1 MPTTTQGIEGLRT
14 ERGLRALES
23 KEDGFDI
30 QHLPNG
36 IFGFTYSAGQ
46 KEMPVFG
53 KKPVRCFELH
63 KLKDGSVHLIGFV
76 KAETKAKID
85 AHEATVE
92 AMIYPDVFQDSTE
105 LISVDLEKM
114 QPAKK
119 ALTREDGNPFKTLV
133 YGN

>member
-1 MPTTTQGIEGLRT
+1 MIQDV
-14 ERGLRALES
+14 ERLRAERSLRGVES

-53 KKPVRCFELH
+53 KKPVRCFEIH
-63 KLKDGSVHLIGFV
+63 KLADGAVHIIGFV
-76 KAETKAKID
+76 KPETMARIE
-85 AHEATVE
+85 AHKEAVE
-92 AMIYPDVFQDSTE
+92 AMIYPDTFQDSTV
-105 LISVDLEKM
+105 LVSIDLEKM

-133 YGN
+133 YAS